1 MGQLVSILEQSFI
14 LSIMVFGVYI
24 TYKILDLPDLSVDG
38 IFPLGAAVTATI
50 VTAGYSP
57 FIGLIAS
64 IICGCMGGLMTGL
77 LHIKLKITALLSG
90 ILVMIGLYSI
100 NLRIMG
106 KANIPLFSVKKI
118 FDLNINRLLLIAIIL
133 VVIKIV
139 FDYFFQ
145 TELGYILKATG
156 DNEVFV
162 ESLGVNKGSIKIL
175 GLVISGGL
183 VGLSGSLFAQYQGFA
198 DVGMGTGMVVVG
210 LASVIIGDMIFNNLT
225 FVAVST
231 ISIFGTIIY
240 KLSVVLALNLGL
252 PPSDMKLITA
262 VIVVIAI
269 SIKQSNFKLNFKVKG
284 ERKDVKNRKYKE
296 NFS

>member
-38 IFPLGAAVTATI
+38 IFPLGAAVSATLL
-50 VTAGYSP
+50 TAGYSP
-57 FIGLIAS
+57 VVGLIAS
-64 IICGCMGGLMTGL
+64 VVCGCLGGLVTGL

-106 KANIPLFSVKKI
+106 KANIPLFSVNKI
-118 FDLNINRLLLIAIIL
+118 FDMHINRLLLISVVLVIIKL
-133 VVIKIV
+133 I

-145 TELGYILKATG
+145 TEIGYILKATG

-162 ESLGVNKGSIKIL
+162 ESLGVNKGSIKIM

-210 LASVIIGDMIFNNLT
+210 LASVIIGDMIFKNLT

-262 VIVVIAI
+262 IIVVVAI
-269 SIKQSNFKLNFKVKG
+269 SLKQTSFKLNFKVKG
-284 ERKDVKNRKYKE
+284 EKKNVKNRKYKE